1 MWDGG
6 FRRGI
11 EYTRTVVEGG
21 EGEGRF
27 GEGKRKGDCVKRC
40 KC

>member
-11 EYTRTVVEGG
+11 EYTRTVGGGGGGGGGG
-21 EGEGRF
+21 EKGDS
-27 GEGKRKGDCVKRC
+27 GKRKGNV
-40 KC
+40 